1 MAMASR
7 AQYPNSAFGYWR
19 GQPMAGGSG
28 SGMGQANAGAGVLSQ
43 GLGSIGTGG
52 GWEPSILYLLGL
64 VVVEMVVFGF
74 IGRALS

>member
-1 MAMASR
+1 
-7 AQYPNSAFGYWR
+7 
-19 GQPMAGGSG
+19 
-28 SGMGQANAGAGVLSQ
+28 MGQANAGAGVLSQ